1 MKRYPLPVFNAK
13 SYIRALLTFKGIMV
27 LMFTVSLFFAENMN
41 ELLKTFNQTVV
52 CTYISDANK
61 SETNM

>member
-1 MKRYPLPVFNAK
+1 MA
-13 SYIRALLTFKGIMV
+13 

-41 ELLKTFNQTVV
+41 GLLKTFNQTVV

>member
-1 MKRYPLPVFNAK
+1 
-13 SYIRALLTFKGIMV
+13 MV